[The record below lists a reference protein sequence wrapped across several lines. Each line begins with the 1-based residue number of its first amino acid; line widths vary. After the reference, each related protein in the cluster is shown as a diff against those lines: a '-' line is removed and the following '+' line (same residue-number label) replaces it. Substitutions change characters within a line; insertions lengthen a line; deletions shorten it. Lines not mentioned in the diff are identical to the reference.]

1 MLFATSF
8 FDMVAL
14 NWLFRDE
21 GLFFSYL
28 LLLVVIYIRNMGI
41 QIRFGIAKKMKP
53 LMWILIGALISF
65 IPAYL
70 YYGQHLYYS
79 FIVYRNFF
87 GYFALV
93 VLLSIRPSHL
103 EIRRA
108 LNAFSVIYF
117 ASCSM
122 SPSSI
127 RLSSFRI
134 RTGILVGGRGFR
146 ALYARGR
153 VSWCWP

>member
-1 MLFATSF
+1 MNLVPKNRYRLHISVELLLLMLFATSF

-87 GYFALV
+87 GYF
-93 VLLSIRPSHL
+93 
-103 EIRRA
+103 
-108 LNAFSVIYF
+108 
-117 ASCSM
+117 
-122 SPSSI
+122 
-127 RLSSFRI
+127 
-134 RTGILVGGRGFR
+134 
-146 ALYARGR
+146 
-153 VSWCWP
+153 